1 MHVQYSVTAVE
12 GEVLPAYELSDVYSP
27 PPPSRQVEGRSLRI
41 HMGLSA
47 LLGCLL
53 LCCMLM

>member
-1 MHVQYSVTAVE
+1 
-12 GEVLPAYELSDVYSP
+12 
-27 PPPSRQVEGRSLRI
+27 VEGRSLRI
-41 HMGLSA
+41 QMGLSA

>member
-1 MHVQYSVTAVE
+1 VE

-41 HMGLSA
+41 QMGLSA